1 MVINPLSL
9 STLTLVAALAVFSAC
24 APSVS
29 RDRDRPSAEYDRET
43 GRLQRLTFDSNADGR
58 NDAVGIMDGTKIT
71 RIELDTNGNGTV
83 DRWDFFDAD
92 RRLARVGLARR
103 DDGVMDAV
111 AVYGPGERLLQMEIS
126 TRRDGRFDRVE
137 FFENGALARADE
149 DTDGDGRV
157 DKWETYRPNPLA
169 GAAGEAASIVTAVA
183 FDDTSSGRPTR
194 RLVYGP
200 DGTLARAE
208 QVRAD
213 GTFANSQTDVK

>member
-1 MVINPLSL
+1 L
-9 STLTLVAALAVFSAC
+9 LAVFAAC
-24 APSVS
+24 ARPDSA
-29 RDRDRPSAEYDRET
+29 DHDRPSAEYDRET
-43 GRLQRLTFDSNADGR
+43 GRLQRLTFDSNDDGR

-111 AVYGPGERLLQMEIS
+111 AVYGPDERLQRMEVS

-137 FFENGALARADE
+137 FFENGGLARAEE
-149 DTDGDGRV
+149 DTDGDGRI
-157 DKWETYRPNPLA
+157 DKWESYRPNPRA
-169 GAAGEAASIVTAVA
+169 GAGEAASIVTGVA
-183 FDDTSSGRPTR
+183 FDDTAAGRPTR

-200 DGTLARAE
+200 DGTLARVE
-208 QVRAD
+208 HL
-213 GTFANSQTDVK
+213 K